1 MSTGFDDRDD
11 LLEAYLAKSGA
22 SDLGEDTPAR
32 LWEDGRQVGEW
43 AVTGFLARGGSA
55 EVYCAKH
62 RRLGTRA
69 ALKVLWREGNGPRA
83 RFEKET
89 RFMMGNPGPSFP
101 AFYGAGV
108 DEGRPWVAMEL
119 LDECPIPRADDEVAR
134 YLLDVGRGVATLH
147 ARGWLHRDLKPRNI
161 LRRTDGHAVLAD
173 FGLLKAI
180 GEDETTMGAGSPS
193 IVDGREVGVGTPG
206 WSAPE
211 QFAGGGAT
219 PAADVYA
226 LGMLAE
232 ECLGGN
238 PPRAWEKIIRRAT
251 AALPRLRYPGVAP
264 MLRDIRRRHRSRH
277 VAWVSLACVLVL
289 AMVALGWW
297 TLWKP
302 KPHPIAGE
310 RTPLVQARPPKAPVG
325 QALPAT
331 GPEVLE
337 TLSPEEEVVL
347 PKVQEVLVDI
357 QEPVVLEPVVVPNEL
372 PVQSPEAPI
381 AQALPSTGPEV
392 LETLSPEEEVVLPKV
407 QEVLVDIQ
415 EPVVLEP
422 VVVPNELPVA
432 LPVEQAA
439 SPAKSVTPV
448 AKKPVN
454 GIARRGILAER
465 AAALARFEADEARK
479 EVILELVD
487 DMASFGSYRMG
498 RHEVTQRQW
507 MALMEDNPSLVKGDD
522 LPVDSLTFGA
532 CLEFLKRLNA
542 TSIVQDDV
550 WTYQLPTSGGW
561 KNWVDSLS
569 DQRAKGANPGGADL
583 DGPIYDLTLT
593 WVEEDGKTGFKC
605 MGGWQTDG
613 NSEGTNYVLLEQPAL
628 IHLHFQRFD
637 HAAPSTDIVP
647 SDYPHAVCPLPGKIG
662 FRLWAEENP
671 DIAIKAKAR
680 AEEALRSAIA
690 HWENEG
696 SD

>member
-22 SDLGEDTPAR
+22 SDLGEDTSAR

-43 AVTGFLARGGSA
+43 AVTGFLVRGGSA

-302 KPHPIAGE
+302 KPHPMAGE

-347 PKVQEVLVDI
+347 PK
-357 QEPVVLEPVVVPNEL
+357 
-372 PVQSPEAPI
+372 
-381 AQALPSTGPEV
+381 G
-392 LETLSPEEEVVLPKV
+392 

-671 DIAIKAKAR
+671 DIAIKALAV